1 MPAELAPMLASPGK
15 LPRSGTD
22 QWAYELKWDGIRALA
37 TVADGTVRLSSR
49 TGRDITSAY
58 PELRPVGLVTRGL
71 SAVLDGEIVAL
82 DETGRPSFGR
92 LQRRMN
98 LQDPAQVAA
107 LVGVVPVRYVV
118 FDLLELN
125 GTDLTR
131 VPYRQ
136 RRELLEQLEIDSPV
150 ATVPPNFVGQVEA
163 AERFSRTHGLEGVV
177 AKRLDSLYLPGR
189 RTTAWVKTKFT
200 HDQAVVLGGWRHGEG
215 ARERL
220 GAVLM
225 GVPAGDGALLF
236 VGRVGSGLTEHGIDV
251 LLRRFGELAS
261 DVNPFGTT
269 LPAIERRGAL
279 FLKPELVGEVRYT
292 EWTADNRLRAP
303 VWRGLR
309 TDLTVADVTREP
321 A

>member
-1 MPAELAPMLASPGK
+1 VPAELAPMLASPGE

-37 TVADGTVRLSSR
+37 SVADGTVRLSSR
-49 TGRDITSAY
+49 SGRDITAAY
-58 PELRPVGLVTRGL
+58 PELLPVGQVTRGL

-107 LVGVVPVRYVV
+107 LVGEVPVRYVV

-136 RRELLEQLEIDSPV
+136 RRELLEELEIDSAV

-225 GVPAGDGALLF
+225 GVPAADGTLLF

-261 DVNPFGTT
+261 EVNPFGET

-279 FLKPELVGEVRYT
+279 FLKPELVGEVRHT

>member
-1 MPAELAPMLASPGK
+1 VSADLAPMLASPGT
-15 LPRSGTD
+15 LPRSGAH

-37 TVADGTVRLSSR
+37 TIADETARLSSR

-58 PELRPVGLVTRGL
+58 PELRPLGQVTRGL

-82 DETGRPSFGR
+82 DDSGRPSFGR

-98 LQDPAQVAA
+98 LQDPAQVAT
-107 LVGVVPVRYVV
+107 LVGEVPVRYVV

-125 GTDLTR
+125 GTDVTR

-150 ATVPPNFVGQVEA
+150 AVVPPNFVGQAEA

-220 GAVLM
+220 GALLM
-225 GVPAGDGALLF
+225 GIPAGDGTLLF
-236 VGRVGSGLTEHGIDV
+236 VGRVGSGLTEHGIDT
-251 LLRRFGELAS
+251 LLRRFGALVS
-261 DVNPFGTT
+261 DVNPFGAT
-269 LPAIERRGAL
+269 LPAVEKRGAL
-279 FLKPELVGEVRYT
+279 FLQPELVGEVRYT

-309 TDLTVADVTREP
+309 TDLSAADVIRE
-321 A
+321 AG

>member
-1 MPAELAPMLASPGK
+1 VPADLAPMLATPGE
-15 LPRSGTD
+15 LPRGGAER
-22 QWAYELKWDGIRALA
+22 WAYELKWDGIRALA
-37 TVADGTVRLSSR
+37 MIADGTARLSSR

-58 PELRPVGLVTRGL
+58 PELLPLGQITRGL

-107 LVGVVPVRYVV
+107 LVGEVPVRYVV

-150 ATVPPNFVGQVEA
+150 AAVPPNFVGDVET
-163 AERFSRTHGLEGVV
+163 AEQFSRTHGLEGVV

-200 HDQAVVLGGWRHGEG
+200 YDQAVVLGGWRHGEG

-220 GAVLM
+220 GALLM
-225 GVPAGDGALLF
+225 GIPAGDGTLLF
-236 VGRVGSGLTEHGIDV
+236 VGRVGSGLTEHHIDT

-261 DVNPFGTT
+261 EVNPFGTT
-269 LPAIERRGAL
+269 LPALEQRGAL
-279 FLKPELVGEVRYT
+279 FLEPELVGEVRYT

-309 TDLTVADVTREP
+309 TDLRAADVVREDG
-321 A
+321 

>member
-15 LPRSGTD
+15 LPRSSTD

-261 DVNPFGTT
+261 DVNPFGAT

-279 FLKPELVGEVRYT
+279 FLKAELVGEVRYT

-303 VWRGLR
+303 AWRGLR

>member
-1 MPAELAPMLASPGK
+1 MLASPGK
-15 LPRSGTD
+15 LPRSGAH

-37 TVADGTVRLSSR
+37 TIADETARLSSR

-58 PELRPVGLVTRGL
+58 PELWPLGQVTRGL

-82 DETGRPSFGR
+82 DDSGRPSFGR

-98 LQDPAQVAA
+98 LQDPAQVAT
-107 LVGVVPVRYVV
+107 LVGEVPVRYVV

-136 RRELLEQLEIDSPV
+136 RRELLEHLEIDSPV
-150 ATVPPNFVGQVEA
+150 AVVPPNFVGQAEA

-220 GAVLM
+220 GALLM
-225 GVPAGDGALLF
+225 GIPAGDGTLLF
-236 VGRVGSGLTEHGIDV
+236 VGRVGSGLTEHGIDT
-251 LLRRFGELAS
+251 LLRRFGALAS
-261 DVNPFGTT
+261 DVNPFGAT
-269 LPAIERRGAL
+269 LPAVEKRGAL
-279 FLKPELVGEVRYT
+279 FLQPELVGEVRYT

-309 TDLTVADVTREP
+309 TDLTAADVIRE
-321 A
+321 AG